1 MKRIGF
7 SRLFCNNSQDIN
19 KNARYFDGHFYNSG
33 KITQTFDYSKYSI
46 TMIDANNTK
55 NWQNSII
62 YGKEKYSNYQ
72 RLICPIIFK
81 KLPLYEGYLEL
92 TDDQYTSLMEMKNT
106 NYIMFKEILKSYIL
120 EANKNKTLVDTYDPI
135 KTPLD

>member
-7 SRLFCNNSQDIN
+7 SRLFCNNLQDIN

-33 KITQTFDYSKYSI
+33 KITQTFDYSKSSI
-46 TMIDANNTK
+46 TMIEDNN
-55 NWQNSII
+55 NGII
-62 YGKEKYSNYQ
+62 YGKEKCNNYQ
-72 RLICPIIFK
+72 RLIYPITFK